1 MTIPDGVEKFGL
13 KVKDVIAILKVH
25 GFEVIGGA

>member
-1 MTIPDGVEKFGL
+1 MKTIDLKFGL
-13 KVKDVIAILKVH
+13 KMKDVIAILKVH